1 MSRFTTID
9 LSQLPLQ
16 LRTCGALCYAYRR
29 ERSPTM
35 SQQVERP
42 KNPHAV
48 ALSRLAAAA
57 RLAQIPAK
65 RRQEIARHAARTR
78 WAKQRGKG
86 K

>member
-1 MSRFTTID
+1 
-9 LSQLPLQ
+9 
-16 LRTCGALCYAYRR
+16 
-29 ERSPTM
+29 M